1 MAIWHE
7 AQQVGRETTARLLSR
22 FRDESIRRLRK
33 SMGLQ
38 GEPPPPDFD
47 PETAYMPV
55 DGMAR
60 QIHGDLPAML
70 IGGLASLLLQMN
82 HPAAMAG
89 VAQFSMYR
97 QDPLGRLYQ
106 TAQFLGTTTFG
117 SERDALAV
125 IDTVR
130 FVHEGVQGTTHL
142 GERYWANDPR
152 TLLWVHCA
160 ETAMFLRAA
169 ELYGP
174 RTLSRDDAD
183 RYVYEMARVARDLGC
198 AEPPTSRDELFLM
211 LEEFRDELDLSPAGL
226 EARNFVLRGVFTK
239 PVEVAAYATLSAAA
253 VNLLPSWARGL
264 LQIPRIPLVESV
276 LVRPAAL
283 ALATS
288 MRLAIPGVPT
298 SPESAHRP

>member
-7 AQQVGRETTARLLSR
+7 AQRVGRDATSRLVAK
-22 FRDESIRRLRK
+22 FREEAIRRLRK
-33 SMGLQ
+33 SMGLH
-38 GEPPPPDFD
+38 GEPPLPDFD
-47 PETAYMPV
+47 PATAYMPV
-55 DGMAR
+55 GGMAR

-117 SERDALAV
+117 SEHDALAV

-142 GERYWANDPR
+142 GQRYWANDPR

-174 RTLSRDDAD
+174 RTLSSDDAD
-183 RYVYEMARVARDLGC
+183 RYVSEMARVARDLGC
-198 AEPPTSRDELFLM
+198 AEPPTTAKELASM
-211 LEEFRDELDLSPAGL
+211 LEGFRGELDLSPDGL
-226 EARNFVLRGVFTK
+226 EARNFVLRGVFTN
-239 PVEVAAYATLSAAA
+239 PVEIAAYATLSAAA
-253 VNLLPSWARGL
+253 VNLLPLWARTL
-264 LQIPRIPLVESV
+264 LQIPRIPLAENV

-298 SPESAHRP
+298 SPE

>member
-1 MAIWHE
+1 MSIWRD
-7 AQQVGRETTARLLSR
+7 ARQVGHETTSR
-22 FRDESIRRLRK
+22 AVAELRTAAIGRLRTT
-33 SMGLQ
+33 MGLQ
-38 GEPPPPDFD
+38 GEPPMPDFNA
-47 PETAYMPV
+47 ETAYLPV

-60 QIHGDLPAML
+60 RIHGDLAPML
-70 IGGLASLLLQMN
+70 IGGVASLLLQMN

-130 FVHEGVQGTTHL
+130 FVHEGVQGTTHQ
-142 GERYWANDPR
+142 GERYSANDPR

-174 RTLSRDDAD
+174 RNLSHTDAD
-183 RYVYEMARVARDLGC
+183 RYVAEMARVARDLGC
-198 AEPPTSRDELFLM
+198 AEPPTSRDQLFAELERFRPE
-211 LEEFRDELDLSPAGL
+211 LELSPDGV
-226 EARNFVLRGVFTK
+226 EARNFVVRGVFRT
-239 PVEVAAYATLSAAA
+239 PLERAGYATIVAAAI
-253 VNLLPSWARGL
+253 NLIPAWGRDL
-264 LQIPRIPLVESV
+264 LRLPRIPLVENV
-276 LVRPAAL
+276 VIRPTAL
-283 ALATS
+283 AFATG
-288 MRLAIPGVPT
+288 MRLAIPGAPT
-298 SPESAHRP
+298 SPE

>member
-1 MAIWHE
+1 MSTWDE
-7 AQQVGRETTARLLSR
+7 AQRIGRESTSRLVTRL
-22 FRDESIRRLRK
+22 RDESIRRLRA
-33 SMGLQ
+33 SMGLH
-38 GEPPPPDFD
+38 GEPPAPDFD

-55 DGMAR
+55 GGMAR

-130 FVHEGVQGTTHL
+130 FVHEGVHGTTHL

-174 RTLSRDDAD
+174 RTLTHDDANH
-183 RYVYEMARVARDLGC
+183 YVSEMARVARDLGC
-198 AEPPTSRDELFLM
+198 AEPPTTRDELLSA
-211 LEEFRDELDLSPAGL
+211 LEGFRPELDLSPDGL

-239 PVEVAAYATLSAAA
+239 PVELAAYATLSAAA
-253 VNLLPSWARGL
+253 VNLLPVWGRNL
-264 LQIPRIPLVESV
+264 LQIPRIPLVENA

-298 SPESAHRP
+298 SPESAHRQ

>member
-1 MAIWHE
+1 MSTWDE
-7 AQQVGRETTARLLSR
+7 AQRIGRESTSRLVARL
-22 FRDESIRRLRK
+22 RDESIRRLRA
-33 SMGLQ
+33 SMGLH
-38 GEPPPPDFD
+38 GEPPAPDFD

-55 DGMAR
+55 GGMAR

-130 FVHEGVQGTTHL
+130 FVHEGVHGTTHL

-174 RTLSRDDAD
+174 RTLTHDDANH
-183 RYVYEMARVARDLGC
+183 YVSEMARVARDLGC
-198 AEPPTSRDELFLM
+198 AEPPTTRDELLSA
-211 LEEFRDELDLSPAGL
+211 LEGFRPELDLSPDGL

-239 PVEVAAYATLSAAA
+239 PVELAAYATLSAAA
-253 VNLLPSWARGL
+253 VNLLPVWGRNL
-264 LQIPRIPLVESV
+264 LQIPRIPLVENA

-298 SPESAHRP
+298 SPESAHRQ

>member
-1 MAIWHE
+1 MAIWHD
-7 AQQVGRETTARLLSR
+7 AQQVGRETTSRLIAK

-38 GEPPPPDFD
+38 GEPPAPDFD

-117 SERDALAV
+117 SERDALSV

-183 RYVYEMARVARDLGC
+183 RYVFEMARVARDLGC
-198 AEPPTSRDELFLM
+198 AEPPTSRDELFSM
-211 LEEFRDELDLSPAGL
+211 LEGFRDELDLSPAGL

-239 PVEVAAYATLSAAA
+239 PVELAAYATLSAAA
-253 VNLLPSWARGL
+253 VNLLPTWARGL
-264 LQIPRIPLVESV
+264 LQIPRVPLVENV

-298 SPESAHRP
+298 SPE